1 MKKLIITL
9 LAVLFLTTSAFAAT
23 GIKGATCLT
32 GGTAGCL
39 DYYNGSTLN
48 DGDVAIVSV
57 DGLIYFYRLD
67 DDSAATESSPA
78 IIGPDSGGGDKRWI
92 LQEVVGTAT
101 ITTLANDATP
111 SIAAGTKFVTGGT
124 TTITDFDD
132 GYTGKIIYVIAAH
145 TVTITDGTNI
155 LLSGSAN
162 WTMTATDTL
171 TLIQKADTYWYE
183 LSRGD
188 NGA

>member
-67 DDSAATESSPA
+67 ADSAASESSPA
-78 IIGPDSGGGDKRWI
+78 IISPDSNVSDERWI
-92 LQEVVGTAT
+92 LQDVVGTAT
-101 ITTLANDATP
+101 ITTLANEATP
-111 SIAAGTKFVTGGT
+111 SISAGAKFVTGGT

-155 LLSGSAN
+155 FLNGSAN
-162 WTMTATDTL
+162 WTMTASDTL
-171 TLIQKADTYWYE
+171 TLIQKSDTFWYE